1 MMIDANSLQLRLQG
15 YVDCFAETDPESGLR
30 EIHAKGVG
38 GDPTG
43 DLTEVALKY
52 LALGILHGI
61 DQGASRLMIESEGTM
76 NGSCRLAGG
85 SLDIR
90 LPAPPTGLARRMI
103 DIFRCIAGMERDSGT
118 GRIAFGFRN
127 DRFDLDFEVSK
138 DRDRQEL
145 SIRLPRVLPA

>member
-1 MMIDANSLQLRLQG
+1 MMVDANSLQLRLQG
-15 YVDCFAETDPESGLR
+15 YVDCFAETDPESELR
-30 EIHAKGVG
+30 GIHAKGVG
-38 GDPTG
+38 GDATG

-52 LALGILHGI
+52 LALSLLHGI

-76 NGSCRLAGG
+76 DGSCRLAG

-103 DIFRCIAGMERDSGT
+103 DILRCIAGMEKESGT